1 MAILVHLKSEVLCLS
16 CHRRVL
22 TPWKSYMVCIHI
34 VGVWKFLRIGA
45 GADSVK
51 VAFCTV
57 CPACP
62 GGKAIATGDSSS
74 EDVGEDEFDEAEDK
88 LYKIQLLAA
97 SKPLRNTMT
106 DIKKGNDIVII
117 ERFEVVERWLTKV
130 RPLLEVGKDVRFL
143 CDDLPGVSAGG
154 RNSVVLS

>member
-130 RPLLEVGKDVRFL
+130 RPLLEVGKDV
-143 CDDLPGVSAGG
+143 
-154 RNSVVLS
+154 